1 MAETSENNN
10 NSTSNTNNQ
19 ISPSILLPSNET
31 EIKSTN
37 RAYTDAVKA
46 AEVDVPCTSIAGFDR
61 IVKMGNNTFF
71 QEGIGLWNYV
81 FVNSFYR
88 EFYSHKNI
96 PLNRRRTIEKYKFN
110 GVFRNQFINRQRMK
124 VNLDFIRNC
133 NPGYNISDN
142 SLLARKVWV
151 EGICSDISIDAVPV
165 QKCSEGIDTFEVFD
179 FDILND
185 CSESAETIFGDDCQD
200 DYNFFSDLFDW
211 KYVLFCNRRIVKQGY
226 NGCVGTIEWYLNE
239 GIYEGAAINQWGS
252 VVDLNYV
259 ACANG
264 LYELRCFREIV
275 CWLVQFGFCDPE
287 VELTPPQPE
296 SCLTRKL
303 TPYNFDQ
310 NYRISKYLN
319 SFIARN
325 CVSAESANIT
335 SHCGQPYYNTSS
347 GGYNTSSTVS
357 PASRSGRSRIRWD
370 PDALIDWSFLNENTN
385 NVSSTSYSKTN
396 PNGSFNLSGST
407 NNNRGIFALQTNN
420 PSPNY
425 NTNSKGFDPY
435 YSSNNLAAPSVAS
448 RRTYN
453 SENERFKLDTEQSI
467 IRSQNIRQGQRSNVQ
482 SQSAGNI
489 ESSVQ
494 VPGRCNC
501 GATNESFATA
511 NSPAG
516 SNIQPTCPNCLPQFS
531 AFNPINQNIGFITP
545 LTLTTNPVAPSLNGT
560 NTNSVLLGTDSSGN
574 ISSTSGIS
582 GLINANS
589 GNTLNAC
596 CGGGGYNRQTYQT
609 TYNRSN
615 MPSFSN
621 PFNSVYFS

>member
-10 NSTSNTNNQ
+10 TTNTPNNNNQ
-19 ISPSILLPSNET
+19 GSPSVLLPSNDT

-37 RAYTDAVKA
+37 RAYNDAQKA
-46 AEVDVPCTSIAGFDR
+46 AEIDIPCNSIDGFDKVVR
-61 IVKMGNNTFF
+61 MGTNTFF
-71 QEGIGLWNYV
+71 LQGVGLWDYNFINY
-81 FVNSFYR
+81 FYR
-88 EFYSHKNI
+88 PFYVHRNI
-96 PLNRRRTIEKYKFN
+96 PYNRQKTIEKYKYS
-110 GVFRNQFINRQRMK
+110 GVLRNQFFNRQRMRID
-124 VNLDFIRNC
+124 LDFCRNC

-142 SLLARKVWV
+142 LALLRQIWTK
-151 EGICSDISIDAVPV
+151 GICSDISIGVIPV
-165 QKCSEGIDTFEVFD
+165 QNCSEGIDTFEVND
-179 FDILND
+179 FDILTD
-185 CSESAETIFGDDCQD
+185 CGETAETIYENDCQD

-211 KYVLFCNRRIVKQGY
+211 RFCLFCNRRIVKQGY
-226 NGCVGTIEWYLNE
+226 NGCIGTIEWYLNE

-264 LYELRCFREIV
+264 LYELITFREIV

-303 TPYNFDQ
+303 TPFNFEQ

-319 SFIARN
+319 SYISKN
-325 CVSAESANIT
+325 CVSAESANVA

-347 GGYNTSSTVS
+347 TSTTGGTVTQTS
-357 PASRSGRSRIRWD
+357 RGGRSRLRWD
-370 PDALIDWSFLNENTN
+370 PDARIDWSFLNENVNN
-385 NVSSTSYSKTN
+385 NVPSTSSTAVPYN
-396 PNGSFNLSGST
+396 PNGSFNLNDNRS
-407 NNNRGIFALQTNN
+407 NNRGIFALQKNN
-420 PSPNY
+420 GSY
-425 NTNSKGFDPY
+425 NTSSTPSPY
-435 YSSNNLAAPSVAS
+435 YSGNNLAAPSVAS
-448 RRTYN
+448 RGTYDN
-453 SENERFKLDTEQSI
+453 RNERFKLDNEQAI
-467 IRSQNIRQGQRSNVQ
+467 IRSQNIRQGNVQ
-482 SQSAGNI
+482 SYSTGNT

-501 GATNESFATA
+501 GATNDSYATA
-511 NSPAG
+511 NAPAG
-516 SNIQPTCPNCLPQFS
+516 SNISSTCPNCLPQFS
-531 AFNPINQNIGFITP
+531 AFNPINQNLGFITP

-560 NTNSVLLGTDSSGN
+560 QTNSILLGTDSNGN

-596 CGGGGYNRQTYQT
+596 GGSGGGRQTYQAK
-609 TYNRSN
+609 YNRSN

-621 PFNSVYFS
+621 PFNSVYFN